1 MTAIRTSWDA
11 ERLFADWLF
20 GATPRG
26 RDLDTRI
33 SLETAVVLSLF
44 SDRVAND
51 DDVLPD
57 DTGDRR
63 GWWAET
69 GVSIPDH
76 MGSRLW
82 LFSREKRTEAVRRRL
97 DQATRECLAWLVR
110 DRVARKVD
118 VSVEYPRGTTD
129 RVDIA
134 VVVWKAD
141 GRRIDFR
148 YELVWQELG
157 A

>member
-1 MTAIRTSWDA
+1 MSAIRTSWDA
-11 ERLFADWLF
+11 DRLFADWLF
-20 GATPRG
+20 GASPRG
-26 RDLDTRI
+26 QDLDTQV

-44 SDRVAND
+44 TDRVALA

-57 DTGDRR
+57 ASGDRR

-69 GVSIPDH
+69 GVSLPNH

-82 LFSREKRTEAVRRRL
+82 LFAREKRTEAVRLRL
-97 DQATRECLAWLVR
+97 DQAVRESLAWLVR
-110 DRVARKVD
+110 DRAARKVD
-118 VSVEYPRGTTD
+118 VTVTYPRNTID

-134 VVVWKAD
+134 IVVWKAD
-141 GRRIDFR
+141 GRRLDLR

-157 A
+157 G